1 METKT
6 IKVAEVTVQTNM
18 IKIKDELGLT
28 YSIFKT
34 KKDGDPT
41 QAFLTQQALGD
52 LSGKWFEVGF
62 DESPAPQGG
71 KYRNIKIIK
80 PAGEID
86 STMPIQEIKKFIQA
100 PEHKTPKAI
109 DPYPPPK
116 FEVVPDWDEINLR
129 KTAEIRRCLAFKEAR
144 AHLSTMGV
152 DIETHPERWDD
163 LMHIGIGILNGELK
177 QNETTKHG

>member
-6 IKVAEVTVQTNM
+6 ILVAEVTVQSNM

-52 LSGKWFEVGF
+52 LSGKYFEVGF

-80 PAGEID
+80 PAGEIKD
-86 STMPIQEIKKFIQA
+86 SEVKYHEPV
-100 PEHKTPKAI
+100 PEDTQREGKPENI
-109 DPYPPPK
+109 DRK
-116 FEVVPDWDEINLR
+116 EEEPDWDAIYFR

-152 DIETHPERWDD
+152 DIEAHPERWDD
-163 LMHIGIGILNGELK
+163 LMHVGLGILNGELK
-177 QNETTKHG
+177 QKE